1 MKNKISVGV
10 SNRHVHLTEEI
21 YNQLFFSPLLK
32 KCDLNQIGEFASNQ
46 VLTIKTDKDIIEN
59 VRVLGP
65 FRDYNQVEIS
75 RTDAYKLGLNPPIR
89 RSGDLSNS
97 ETITLIG
104 EKGSVVLENSCII
117 ANRHVH
123 MNPDLARQLGVID
136 NQQVKIIVSGE
147 KACILYAFVKISD
160 NGFYELHIDFDD
172 ANAAGLKN
180 GDEVEIVI

>member
-1 MKNKISVGV
+1 MKSKINVGV
-10 SNRHVHLTEEI
+10 SNRHVHLTEEV
-21 YNQLFFSPLLK
+21 YNELFFEPMTK
-32 KCDLNQIGEFASNQ
+32 KYDLHQIGEFASNQ
-46 VLTIKTDKDIIEN
+46 FVTIKTDKDIIEN

-75 RTDAYKLGLNPPIR
+75 KTDSYKLGLCPPVR
-89 RSGDLSNS
+89 RSGDLNNS

-104 EKGSVVLENSCII
+104 DKGRVTLENSCII

-123 MNPDLARQLGVID
+123 MNPEMALELGVVD

-147 KACILYAFVKISD
+147 KACILYAFIKISD

-180 GDEVEIVI
+180 GDEVEIII